1 MTILERTKDFIEAHD
16 LTQNELAERAGISFV
31 ALSRFLNGKYS
42 DGTILRLDRYLSEH
56 EKRRGYTRR
65 ENKQ

>member
-31 ALSRFLNGKYS
+31 ALSRFLNGKYF

-56 EKRRGYTRR
+56 EKRRGSTCK
-65 ENKQ
+65 ENRP